1 MKEKLAS
8 VLRRVF
14 AVGIL
19 CLLALATLIIVLYL
33 IAFAVGGDTA
43 AAITDFVMNK
53 FFPVLF
59 VINIICCAHGL
70 IFGYLT
76 GNRSFRFD
84 AVIEE
89 ERKHVED
96 TN

>member
-8 VLRRVF
+8 VLRRIF

-19 CLLALATLIIVLYL
+19 CLLALATLMVALYL
-33 IAFAVGGDTA
+33 IAFVVGGETA
-43 AAITDFVMNK
+43 AAITKFVMNG

-59 VINIICCAHGL
+59 VINIICCALGL

-76 GNRSFRFD
+76 GDRSFRFD

-89 ERKHVED
+89 EKRHD
-96 TN
+96 